1 MIIYGTKQTV
11 ERYGMKMPEDF
22 QDVYRKINGK
32 WRCGTPGGD
41 AKNAAMDACTAI
53 FIKAT

>member
-32 WRCGTPGGD
+32 
-41 AKNAAMDACTAI
+41 
-53 FIKAT
+53 